1 MVVRDSG
8 VLNMFDYQGVV
19 RLAESL
25 GYRDTADWMLAN
37 KKEYATGIFMG
48 FEVLKVAEGG
58 LNWDRILL
66 LEETKFSKSG
76 TGDMLD
82 GK

>member
-1 MVVRDSG
+1 MSTTIKVTKEVLEGIMVVRDSG

-58 LNWDRILL
+58 LN
-66 LEETKFSKSG
+66 
-76 TGDMLD
+76 
-82 GK
+82 